1 MPLIGLIVLALV
13 LYAGACAYLR
23 QVQERF
29 IFFPEREVTET
40 PATYGLDY
48 EDVYLPL
55 EKDQLHG
62 WWIPADRPDA
72 PVVLYLHG
80 NGINVGANAEHAHRL
95 QHRLG
100 FTVFLFDYRGY
111 GKSSGPFPAEDRVYA
126 DAERAWQYL
135 VRERRIDPG
144 RILLYGHS
152 LGGAVA
158 VEMAVRHPEVAG
170 VVVESS
176 FTSILEMTAAQ
187 RWTRFFPVAWLLHQ
201 RFDSI
206 AKMSRLQVPVLFIHG
221 RRDRVISHTMSER
234 NYAAASQP
242 KRLLLVAGGDHATNA
257 VEGGSLYLEEFRAFA
272 HAALL
277 R

>member
-1 MPLIGLIVLALV
+1 MLLIGLIVLALL
-13 LYAGACAYLR
+13 LYAGACACLR

-40 PATYGLDY
+40 PATYGLGY

-62 WWIPADRPDA
+62 WWIPAARPDA

-95 QHRLG
+95 QYRLG

-111 GKSSGPFPAEDRVYA
+111 GKSSGPFPSENRVYA

-135 VRERRIDPG
+135 VGERKIDPR

-170 VVVESS
+170 AVVESS

-187 RWTRFFPVAWLLHQ
+187 RWTRFFPVEWLLHQ

-234 NYAAASQP
+234 NYAAAPQP

-257 VEGGSLYLEEFRAFA
+257 VEGGSLYLEGFRTFA
-272 HAALL
+272 HAALS